1 MPDEREE
8 RAYRFGPL
16 ERRGTV
22 GGLRLGQAVT
32 IGGGCVLS
40 VLLLRVLPG
49 SQAMPAAV
57 LVLLIAGAA
66 AILPISGRKDSR
78 RVAPSRRRHVHRAS
92 ARRAQVSGAAS
103 KPGLH
108 ERSRRR
114 GPQATAGDAAGA
126 ARLPPAQRPSRRRQ
140 RAGKCSRT
148 QSWAR
153 TRPSSSCTHAP
164 SACSLRPSMSDVSS
178 SGVRS
183 LLPWRAGAPQSVVSR
198 SSSTPRPLTVTFDSQ
213 QPSVEGGAR
222 RCNSRNLRAKPS
234 SRERPA
240 HAAITPRGSPP
251 DRAETPKCSCG
262 RRGPPRLSGRP
273 GT

>member
-1 MPDEREE
+1 
-8 RAYRFGPL
+8 
-16 ERRGTV
+16 
-22 GGLRLGQAVT
+22 
-32 IGGGCVLS
+32 VLS

-66 AILPISGRKDSR
+66 AILPINGRTDPR

-92 ARRAQVSGAAS
+92 AGRAQVSGAAS
-103 KPGLH
+103 KPALH

-126 ARLPPAQRPSRRRQ
+126 ARFA
-140 RAGKCSRT
+140 ACSAPISPTAASWECSTT

-222 RCNSRNLRAKPS
+222 RFNSRNLRAKPS

>member
-1 MPDEREE
+1 
-8 RAYRFGPL
+8 
-16 ERRGTV
+16 
-22 GGLRLGQAVT
+22 
-32 IGGGCVLS
+32 VLS

-66 AILPISGRKDSR
+66 AILPISGRTPDEWLPV
-78 RVAPSRRRHVHRAS
+78 VAGTFTARLRGEHRYR
-92 ARRAQVSGAAS
+92 ARRASQGFTSALDGEAL
-103 KPGLH
+103 K
-108 ERSRRR
+108 R
-114 GPQATAGDAAGA
+114 PQAMPPVLRGCRLLSAHLADGSELGMLQDPELGAYTAVVVLHARAVS
-126 ARLPPAQRPSRRRQ
+126 RLPPAEHERRLEQ
-140 RAGKCSRT
+140 
-148 QSWAR
+148 W
-153 TRPSSSCTHAP
+153 
-164 SACSLRPSMSDVSS
+164 
-178 SGVRS
+178 VRS
-183 LLPWRAGAPQSVVSR
+183 SLPWRAGAPQSVVSR

>member
-1 MPDEREE
+1 M
-8 RAYRFGPL
+8 
-16 ERRGTV
+16 
-22 GGLRLGQAVT
+22 
-32 IGGGCVLS
+32 LS

-66 AILPISGRKDSR
+66 AILPISGRTPTSGSQSSPAR
-78 RVAPSRRRHVHRAS
+78 SPRVCEASTGIGRGERARAS
-92 ARRAQVSGAAS
+92 RALSTARPSSDRSRCRRCYAAAARSAPISPTAAS
-103 KPGLH
+103 W
-108 ERSRRR
+108 E
-114 GPQATAGDAAGA
+114 
-126 ARLPPAQRPSRRRQ
+126 
-140 RAGKCSRT
+140 CSRT

-178 SGVRS
+178 SGVTS

-251 DRAETPKCSCG
+251 DRAETPKCSCW

>member
-66 AILPISGRKDSR
+66 AILPISGRTDPTSGSQSSPARSPRVCEASTGIGRGEQARASR
-78 RVAPSRRRHVHRAS
+78 ALSTARPSSDRRRCRRCCAAAACS
-92 ARRAQVSGAAS
+92 APISPTAAS
-103 KPGLH
+103 W
-108 ERSRRR
+108 E
-114 GPQATAGDAAGA
+114 
-126 ARLPPAQRPSRRRQ
+126 
-140 RAGKCSRT
+140 CSRT

-153 TRPSSSCTHAP
+153 TRPSSSSHAR
-164 SACSLRPSMSDVSS
+164 AV
-178 SGVRS
+178 S
-183 LLPWRAGAPQSVVSR
+183 LLPPAEHERRLEQWGQVLAA
-198 SSSTPRPLTVTFDSQ
+198 L
-213 QPSVEGGAR
+213 AR
-222 RCNSRNLRAKPS
+222 RGSAIRRLQIIEHTAPSDGHLRQ
-234 SRERPA
+234 PA
-240 HAAITPRGSPP
+240 AFR
-251 DRAETPKCSCG
+251 
-262 RRGPPRLSGRP
+262 
-273 GT
+273 